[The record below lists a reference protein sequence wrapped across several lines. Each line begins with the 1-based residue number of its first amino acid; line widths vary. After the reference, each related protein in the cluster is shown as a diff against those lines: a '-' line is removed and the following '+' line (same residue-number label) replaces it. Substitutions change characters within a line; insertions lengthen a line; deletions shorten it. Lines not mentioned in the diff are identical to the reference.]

1 MTPENNNKKFLCELL
16 MYYPL
21 LSQKAFLSHFKQC
34 YTVLLHKSF
43 SPLLYSSPAAIL
55 PLTPLLLIPS
65 DSTMLSFIPLLCVPT
80 SPFTDM
86 VVKFLHTHLPSPL
99 DSFSDIKVRLAC
111 LLLLILTNSFFH
123 RII

>member
-21 LSQKAFLSHFKQC
+21 LSQKAFLSHFKQR

-65 DSTMLSFIPLLCVPT
+65 DSTMLSFIPLLCVHT

-86 VVKFLHTHLPSPL
+86 VAKFLHTHLPSPL

-111 LLLLILTNSFFH
+111 LLLLILTNPFFH